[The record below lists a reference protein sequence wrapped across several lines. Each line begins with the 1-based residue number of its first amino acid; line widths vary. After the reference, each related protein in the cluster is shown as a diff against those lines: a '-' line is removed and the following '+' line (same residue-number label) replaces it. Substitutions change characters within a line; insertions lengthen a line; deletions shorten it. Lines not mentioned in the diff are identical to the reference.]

1 MMVGNQ
7 KPRICIEPE
16 YHDTDGEGARLL
28 MEKYSKPLDEWQRNI
43 LNCWLSKNAKGEY
56 IVTSGGL
63 SVSRQNGKN
72 FILEAIEF
80 YHLVVNG
87 SKILHTAHLVSTYKK
102 AFRRLEPLFT
112 DKRYPEITELVD
124 HIRYANGE
132 EEIALKNGGSIEYI
146 SRSGRNA
153 RGYDAISLI
162 VFDEA
167 QFLTDEQIEAL
178 MSTLAA
184 SDSGNRQL
192 LYTGTP
198 PDPLCPGTIFR
209 KFRENIIQEAGENK
223 NEHESWHEWSVSG
236 HIDEIDITDR
246 KLWYMS
252 NPAMGIRLTE
262 EFTATEMKTL
272 SKDGFLR
279 ERLGWYSPII
289 TQQAVY
295 AIDHKKWD
303 ECGSDLPAGE
313 DKKVAYGVK
322 FSADG
327 SDVCLCGASLQE
339 DKTVRVEVI
348 ERKQTGCGISWL
360 VNWLNERKG
369 KACCVV
375 VDGKNGAD
383 LLIDRLAETWKFKDS
398 VIHPSASDVI
408 ASVSFLINEVN
419 EHTVTWYKPQEM
431 LNNSAMT
438 ATKRPIGKG
447 FGFGGDDPTPIECC
461 AMALWAVRT
470 SKRNPMKKM
479 KLG

>member
-1 MMVGNQ
+1 MMVDNQ

-16 YHDTDGEGARLL
+16 YRDTDGEGARLL
-28 MEKYSKPLDEWQRNI
+28 MERYSKPLDKWQRNI
-43 LNCWLSKNAKGEY
+43 MNCWLSKDDKGEY

-63 SVSRQNGKN
+63 SVPRQNGKN
-72 FILEAIEF
+72 FIIEAIEF
-80 YHLVVNG
+80 YRLVVNG
-87 SKILHTAHLVSTYKK
+87 EKILHTAHLVSTYKK
-102 AFRRLEPLFT
+102 AFRRLERLFT
-112 DKRYPEITELVD
+112 DKRYPEITALVD

-132 EEIALKNGGSIEYI
+132 EEIVLKNGGSIEYL

-153 RGYDAISLI
+153 RGYDALSLI

-167 QFLTDEQIEAL
+167 QELTDDQIEAL
-178 MSTLAA
+178 MATLSA

-192 LYTGTP
+192 LYAGTP
-198 PDPLCPGTIFR
+198 PYPTCTGTIFR
-209 KFRENIIQEAGENK
+209 RFRESIIQEAGEGK
-223 NEHESWHEWSVSG
+223 NSHNSWHEWSVSG
-236 HIDEIDITDR
+236 NLDEIDVNDR
-246 KLWYMS
+246 KLWRQC
-252 NPAMGIRLTE
+252 NPAMSIRLTE
-262 EFTATEMKTL
+262 EFTAEELKTL
-272 SKDGFLR
+272 PKDGFCR
-279 ERLGWYSPII
+279 ERLGWWSPILS
-289 TQQAVY
+289 QQVVY
-295 AIDHKKWD
+295 AIDHKKWA

-327 SDVCLCGASLQE
+327 SNVCLCGASLQE
-339 DKTVRVEVI
+339 DKTVRIEVI

-360 VNWLNERKG
+360 VSWLNERKG

-383 LLIDRLAETWKFKDS
+383 LLIDRLSETWKFKDS

-419 EHTVTWYKPQEM
+419 EHTITWYKPQEM
-431 LNNSAMT
+431 LNNSAVT
-438 ATKRPIGKG
+438 ATKRVIGKG
-447 FGFGGDDPTPIECC
+447 FGFGGEDATPIECC
-461 AMALWAVRT
+461 ALALWAVRT